1 MKFKKI
7 LFWPLFFVNI
17 IIVMFFSLLAFFLA
31 FGLPGQASYTKTIVP
46 TNSEVKEK
54 VRTWLPVRLKISK
67 LKIDAPIKYVG
78 LTPDGAMDVSKSPND
93 VAWYTLWPR
102 PGEKGSAVI
111 AGHYGR
117 WKNGAISVFNTLNT
131 LVTGDKISIV
141 DDKGATISFIVRE
154 TKIYKLDADASNV
167 FYSTDGKSHL
177 NLVTCIQDK
186 VTKKYPNRLVVFTDK
201 EILTG
206 AK

>member
-1 MKFKKI
+1 M
-7 LFWPLFFVNI
+7 
-17 IIVMFFSLLAFFLA
+17 
-31 FGLPGQASYTKTIVP
+31 
-46 TNSEVKEK
+46 
-54 VRTWLPVRLKISK
+54 
-67 LKIDAPIKYVG
+67 
-78 LTPDGAMDVSKSPND
+78 
-93 VAWYTLWPR
+93 
-102 PGEKGSAVI
+102 
-111 AGHYGR
+111 
-117 WKNGAISVFNTLNT
+117 FNTLNT